1 MSTQQART
9 QEPGS
14 ARDKASGA
22 VALGGGTRIGISDT
36 GTVATVRR
44 GLKLSPELTQGFGL
58 TLFLAALATLGK
70 LAVPVAVQQATD
82 HGLLSEGGP
91 DVDYTLTMGL
101 VTMAAVVL
109 LSVANFAVNV
119 RLFTAAESGLAT
131 LRTKAFRHIHDLSML
146 TQSTERRGALVS
158 RVTSDVDTISQFVQ
172 FGGIMLILS
181 VGQILAVTAL
191 MVVYSPWLA
200 LTVWVVFLPMLLG
213 IRQLQ
218 PFVGR
223 GYARVR
229 ERVGAMLSAVSE
241 SIAGASTI
249 RAYGSQEVT
258 RQRMTEAILAH
269 RSAAVRAQMRTVS
282 VFTLGMMSSGL
293 AVAAVVG
300 VGTVLVGRGW
310 ISLGEMVAFVFLVQ
324 LFTAPVNQ
332 ATEILNELQN
342 AVACWRRV
350 IGIIDTPA
358 DVSDPEDGV
367 TSPRGPASVTFR
379 EVDFAYPRSGLVLQ
393 DVNLTFEAGRRHAIV
408 GETGSGKTTVA
419 KLMTRLQ
426 DPKSGAVL
434 LDGVDLRELSF
445 ASLRERVVLVPQ
457 EGFLFDTTLGENVR
471 FAAADA
477 TDADLD
483 RAIDELDLRSWVD
496 TMPHGLD
503 TPVGQRGE
511 SLSAGERQL
520 VALLRARLADPDLLV
535 LDEATSAVDP
545 GTEVRVQNALEKLT
559 QGRTSVAIAH
569 RLSTAENADVVVV
582 MNSGRVDAVGHH
594 TEVLRT
600 SPVYQGLHASWVAQR
615 EDVA

>member
-1 MSTQQART
+1 MSTRT
-9 QEPGS
+9 QEPLEQGRGS
-14 ARDKASGA
+14 
-22 VALGGGTRIGISDT
+22 RIGVSEA
-36 GTVATVRR
+36 GTLATVRR
-44 GLKLSPELTQGFGL
+44 GLALSPELTRGFGL
-58 TLFLAALATLGK
+58 TLFLAGLATLGR
-70 LAVPVAVQQATD
+70 LAVPVAVQQGTD
-82 HGLLSEGGP
+82 HGLLAEGGP
-91 DVDYTLTMGL
+91 DVRYTLLMAGATAL
-101 VTMAAVVL
+101 VVVL
-109 LSVANFAVNV
+109 LSAATYAVNV

-131 LRTKAFRHIHDLSML
+131 LRTRAFRHIHDLSVL

-181 VGQILAVTAL
+181 VGQVLAVTVL
-191 MVVYSPWLA
+191 MVLYSPWLA
-200 LTVWVVFLPMLLG
+200 LTVWLTFLPMLLG
-213 IRQLQ
+213 IRRLQ

-223 GYARVR
+223 GYTRVR
-229 ERVGAMLSAVSE
+229 ERVGTMLGAITE

-249 RAYGSQEVT
+249 RAYGIQQVT
-258 RQRMTEAILAH
+258 RERTTEAVLAH
-269 RSAAVRAQMRTVS
+269 RAAAVRAQTRTVT
-282 VFTLGMMSSGL
+282 VFTLGMLSSGV

-300 VGTVLVGRGW
+300 VGALLVGRGW

-358 DVSDPEDGV
+358 DVADPADGV
-367 TSPRGPASVTFR
+367 ESHRGPATVTF
-379 EVDFAYPRSGLVLQ
+379 EGVSFAYPRSGRVLHEV
-393 DVNLTFEAGRRHAIV
+393 DLAFEAGQRHAIV

-426 DPKSGAVL
+426 DPAEGAVR
-434 LDGVDLRELSF
+434 LDGVDLRQITF
-445 ASLRERVVLVPQ
+445 ASLRRRIVLVPQ
-457 EGFLFDTTLGENVR
+457 EGFLFDTTLAENLR
-471 FAAADA
+471 FAAPEA
-477 TDADLD
+477 TDAELL
-483 RAIDELDLRSWVD
+483 AAADELDLRDWVD
-496 TMPHGLD
+496 TLPAGLG
-503 TPVGQRGE
+503 TPVGQAGE

-545 GTEVRVQNALEKLT
+545 GTEVRVQRALEQLT

-582 MNSGRVDAVGHH
+582 MDSGHVEAVGHH
-594 TEVLRT
+594 REVLAA
-600 SPVYQGLHASWVAQR
+600 SPTYQRLHASWAAQR
-615 EDVA
+615 EDVR

>member
-1 MSTQQART
+1 MSTPTTRPADTRA
-9 QEPGS
+9 E
-14 ARDKASGA
+14 GA
-22 VALGGGTRIGISDT
+22 RIGVSEA
-36 GTVATVRR
+36 GTLATVRR
-44 GLKLSPELTQGFGL
+44 GLALSPELTRGFGI
-58 TLFLAALATLGK
+58 TLLLAALATLGK
-70 LAVPVAVQQATD
+70 LAVPVAVQQTTD
-82 HGLLSEGGP
+82 HGLLADGGP
-91 DVDYTLTMGL
+91 DVRYT
-101 VTMAAVVL
+101 VTMAGTTLAVVVV
-109 LSVANFAVNV
+109 LSLASYLVNV

-131 LRTKAFRHIHDLSML
+131 LRTKAFRHIHDLSVL

-181 VGQILAVTAL
+181 VGQIIAVTVL

-200 LTVWVVFLPMLLG
+200 LTVWVVFLPMMLG
-213 IRQLQ
+213 IRRLQ

-223 GYARVR
+223 GYTRVR
-229 ERVGAMLSAVSE
+229 ERVGAMLSAISE
-241 SIAGASTI
+241 SIGGASTI

-258 RQRMTEAILAH
+258 RKRTTDAVLAH
-269 RSAAVRAQMRTVS
+269 RDAAIRAQWRTVS
-282 VFTLGMMSSGL
+282 VFTLGMLSSGL

-300 VGTVLVGRGW
+300 VGTLLVGRQW
-310 ISLGEMVAFVFLVQ
+310 VTLGEMVAFVFLVQ

-358 DVSDPEDGV
+358 DVADPEPGV
-367 TSPRGPASVTFR
+367 DSPRGPATVTLDR
-379 EVDFAYPRSGLVLQ
+379 VSFAYPRSDRVLHEV
-393 DVNLTFEAGRRHAIV
+393 DLEFVAGRRHAIV

-426 DPKSGAVL
+426 DPQEGAVL
-434 LDGVDLRELSF
+434 LDGVDLREISF
-445 ASLRERVVLVPQ
+445 EALRRRVVLVPQ
-457 EGFLFDTTLGENVR
+457 EGFLFDTDLAANLR
-471 FAAADA
+471 FAAPGASPGELEEA
-477 TDADLD
+477 V
-483 RAIDELDLRSWVD
+483 DELDLRDWVD
-496 TMPHGLD
+496 SLSHGLA

-545 GTEVRVQNALEKLT
+545 GTEVRVQRALERLT
-559 QGRTSVAIAH
+559 RDRTSVAIAH

-582 MNSGRVDAVGHH
+582 MDGGRVEAVGHH
-594 TEVLRT
+594 RDVLASST
-600 SPVYQGLHASWVAQR
+600 TYQRLHASWAAQR
-615 EDVA
+615 EDVT

>member
-1 MSTQQART
+1 MSTTTARADAGAT
-9 QEPGS
+9 AVGAGS
-14 ARDKASGA
+14 S
-22 VALGGGTRIGISDT
+22 IGISET
-36 GTVATVRR
+36 GTLATVRR
-44 GLKLSPELTQGFGL
+44 GLRLSPELTQGFGL

-82 HGLLSEGGP
+82 NGLLSEGGP
-91 DVDYTLTMGL
+91 DVRHTLVMASITL
-101 VTMAAVVL
+101 AAVLL
-109 LSVANFAVNV
+109 LSVANFAVNI
-119 RLFTAAESGLAT
+119 RLFTAAESGLST

-181 VGQILAVTAL
+181 VGQILAVTVL
-191 MVVYSPWLA
+191 MVFYSPWLA
-200 LTVWVVFLPMLLG
+200 LTVWVVFLPMMLG
-213 IRQLQ
+213 IRRLQ

-223 GYARVR
+223 GYAGVR
-229 ERVGAMLSAVSE
+229 ERVGQMLGAVSE

-249 RAYGSQEVT
+249 RAYGSQSVT
-258 RQRMTEAILAH
+258 RERMTEAILAH
-269 RSAAVRAQMRTVS
+269 RAAAVRAQTRTVS
-282 VFTLGMMSSGL
+282 VFTLGMLSSGL
-293 AVAAVVG
+293 AVSAVVG
-300 VGTVLVGRGW
+300 VGSVLVARGW
-310 ISLGEMVAFVFLVQ
+310 ITLGEMVAFVFLVQ

-358 DVSDPEDGV
+358 DVADPQPGV
-367 TSPRGPASVTFR
+367 DSMRDPAGVRFHDVS
-379 EVDFAYPRSGLVLQ
+379 FAYPRGGRVLH
-393 DVNLTFEAGRRHAIV
+393 DVSLDFRPGVRHAIV

-426 DPKSGAVL
+426 DPQEGSVT
-434 LDGVDLRELSF
+434 LDGEDLRHLSF
-445 ASLRERVVLVPQ
+445 ESLRERIVLVPQ
-457 EGFLFDTTLGENVR
+457 EGFLFDTTLAENLR
-471 FAAADA
+471 FAAPGASSEE
-477 TDADLD
+477 LD
-483 RAIDELDLRSWVD
+483 RAVDELDLRDWVD
-496 TMPHGLD
+496 GLPD
-503 TPVGQRGE
+503 GLQTAVGQRGE

-545 GTEVRVQNALEKLT
+545 GTEVRVQRALEKLT

-582 MNSGRVDAVGHH
+582 MDSGRVDAVGHH
-594 TEVLRT
+594 DVVLQRSET
-600 SPVYQGLHASWVAQR
+600 YRRLHASWAAQR